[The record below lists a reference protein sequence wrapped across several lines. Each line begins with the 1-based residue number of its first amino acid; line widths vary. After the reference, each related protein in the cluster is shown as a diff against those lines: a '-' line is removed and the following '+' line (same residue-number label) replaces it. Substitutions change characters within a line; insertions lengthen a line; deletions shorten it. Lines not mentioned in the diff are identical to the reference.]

1 MTVQTKAA
9 FILGTW
15 FGSGKAPVA
24 SGTFGSLAALPF
36 GWALMHYTG
45 LTGLLIASVAV
56 YNGQAFTAIDTGI
69 TQAQFYKQEHFAD
82 AECSC
87 FSMSK

>member
-1 MTVQTKAA
+1 MKDQRSRALASVDN
-9 FILGTW
+9 IYRLDGRVPV
-15 FGSGKAPVA
+15 GKAI
-24 SGTFGSLAALPF
+24 PF
-36 GWALMHYTG
+36 GLQHVLAMFVANVTPVM
-45 LTGLLIASVAV
+45 LIASVAV

-69 TQAQFYKQEHFAD
+69 TQTQFYKQEHFAD